1 MTTEEMKKLDIAEFA
16 EKFYGFKRT
25 QKSTKN
31 SPSLKN
37 GVDHIVVKYHPD
49 GKCTFFSPESDKK
62 GDIFNFV
69 EWQQG
74 CNFKESQKFIN
85 KFLGVS
91 DVSAVSDQQIKAT
104 AKAAF
109 AEKKTAV
116 GVAKAP
122 EGKQFDQKA
131 LEKLKT
137 VDEHQYLE
145 SRGIPSEILKH
156 KRFFGTVLTDEW
168 NNAVFPHLKDNK
180 IVGYTK
186 KNYKFNGFSEGGEK
200 LLWKSNQFKQDNRLV
215 VAESAIDALSKAT
228 FEFSSQKTAETF
240 YHTRFV
246 SIDGGMS
253 QAAEEALKAEIKA
266 LPDKAEVVA
275 AFDNDDQG
283 RKYLEKLQEFCKE
296 AGKNCVSAIPKIRKD
311 WNEVLVAYR
320 EREKEKA
327 EFAEPATENQKKM
340 IRSLANEGILTDI
353 NEVFLERLTKTTA
366 KKMIFVGLKKK
377 EAQSQSQSQSQSEDP
392 EMSM

>member
-16 EKFYGFKRT
+16 EKFYGFQRT

-37 GVDHIVVKYHPD
+37 GVEHIVVKYHPD
-49 GKCTFFSPESDKK
+49 GKCTFFSPESGKK

-74 CNFKESQKFIN
+74 CNFKEAQKHIK
-85 KFLGVS
+85 KFLGVY
-91 DVSAVSDQQIKAT
+91 DVSEVSDQKIKET
-104 AKAAF
+104 AKATF
-109 AEKKTAV
+109 REKKSAAATKV
-116 GVAKAP
+116 SVAKAP
-122 EGKQFDQKA
+122 EGKKFDQTA
-131 LEKLKT
+131 LEKLKA
-137 VDEHQYLE
+137 VEEHKYLE
-145 SRGIPSEILKH
+145 DRGIPSDILKH
-156 KRFFGTVLTDEW
+156 KRFYGTVLTDEW
-168 NNAVFPHLKDNK
+168 NNAVFPHMKDGK

-200 LLWKSNQFKQDNRLV
+200 LLWRSNQFPQDNRLV
-215 VAESAIDALSKAT
+215 IAESAIDALSKAT
-228 FEFSSQKTAETF
+228 FEFWNPKSAETF
-240 YHTRFV
+240 FHTRFI

-253 QAAEEALKAEIKA
+253 QAAEEALKAEIMA

-283 RKYLEKLQEFCKE
+283 RKYLEKVKGMCKE
-296 AGKNCVSAIPKIRKD
+296 AGKTCISAIPKVRKD
-311 WNEVLVAYR
+311 WNEILVAYR
-320 EREKEKA
+320 ERENEKA
-327 EFAEPATENQKKM
+327 ESAENATEKQKEM
-340 IRSLANEGILTDI
+340 IRSLTNDGYLTNVNET
-353 NEVFLERLTKTTA
+353 FLERMSKATA

-377 EAQSQSQSQSQSEDP
+377 EAQTQSEDP